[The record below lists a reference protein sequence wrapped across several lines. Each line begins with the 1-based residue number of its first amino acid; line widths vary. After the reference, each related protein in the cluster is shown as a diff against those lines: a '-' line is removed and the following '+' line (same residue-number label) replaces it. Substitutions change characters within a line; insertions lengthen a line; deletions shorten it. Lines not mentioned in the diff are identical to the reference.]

1 MPTAQDNV
9 NKLTITVCRCLY
21 KHSDIIHALF
31 GVKKRIASD
40 MRSGTQTRKSIT
52 SNILGAPSFQQSA
65 KTSVNQSNADM
76 AVLLPFLFKLGR
88 KRFFEFLFVCDL
100 FSDGLSAPNTKM
112 PDSKKY
118 IIV

>member
-1 MPTAQDNV
+1 
-9 NKLTITVCRCLY
+9 
-21 KHSDIIHALF
+21 
-31 GVKKRIASD
+31 

-100 FSDGLSAPNTKM
+100 FSNGLSAPNTKM

>member
-1 MPTAQDNV
+1 
-9 NKLTITVCRCLY
+9 
-21 KHSDIIHALF
+21 
-31 GVKKRIASD
+31 
-40 MRSGTQTRKSIT
+40 MRSSTQTRKSIT
-52 SNILGAPSFQQSA
+52 SNIIGAPSFQQSA
-65 KTSVNQSNADM
+65 EESVNQSNAGM
-76 AVLLPFLFKLGR
+76 AELLLFLFKLGR

>member
-1 MPTAQDNV
+1 
-9 NKLTITVCRCLY
+9 
-21 KHSDIIHALF
+21 
-31 GVKKRIASD
+31 

-52 SNILGAPSFQQSA
+52 SNTIGAPSFQQSA
-65 KTSVNQSNADM
+65 EASVNQSNAGM
-76 AVLLPFLFKLGR
+76 AELLLFLFKLGR

>member
-1 MPTAQDNV
+1 MKWRSVFIKTLRHNH
-9 NKLTITVCRCLY
+9 T
-21 KHSDIIHALF
+21 LF

-40 MRSGTQTRKSIT
+40 MRSGTQTRNSIT